1 MTAKRARVPD
11 RAQSPRAGNRA
22 RLEVDERRAQ
32 LVALGLEQFARRAY
46 DEVSIED
53 VARAAGISKGL
64 LYHYFPT
71 KRDYYVATL
80 REAAAG
86 LLARTETPIELA
98 PMDRLAAGLDAYL
111 DYVEEH
117 GPAYAALMRGGIGSD
132 PEVAAVVE
140 QTRLAF
146 VDRLVAEGPAQ
157 EPTAMLRVAL
167 RGWLG
172 MVEATSL
179 DWYDERP
186 VSRVLLRDLLAAT
199 LPHVVTAAV
208 QLGAHEETEERA
220 ARAEA
225 GASPA
230 KSAKSAKS
238 AKRAAGVTRAKA
250 AKAAKATKPR
260 ARVGSR

>member
-1 MTAKRARVPD
+1 MTAKRAPAVH
-11 RAQSPRAGNRA
+11 RA

-86 LLARTETPIELA
+86 LLARTQTPVELP

-146 VDRLVAEGPAQ
+146 VDRLVAESPIPQ
-157 EPTAMLRVAL
+157 PTAMLRVAL

-208 QLGAHEETEERA
+208 QLGANEPPAPLATPP
-220 ARAEA
+220 
-225 GASPA
+225 GASAPP
-230 KSAKSAKS
+230 AKS
-238 AKRAAGVTRAKA
+238 AKRASGAKGVKE
-250 AKAAKATKPR
+250 KATKRPAR
-260 ARVGSR
+260 AGAR

>member
-11 RAQSPRAGNRA
+11 RAARAPRAPRA

-53 VARAAGISKGL
+53 VAHAAGISKGL

-86 LLARTETPIELA
+86 LLARTEPPIELPA
-98 PMDRLAAGLDAYL
+98 MDRLAAGLDAYL

-146 VDRLVAEGPAQ
+146 VDRLVAESPI
-157 EPTAMLRVAL
+157 ERPFPMLRVAL
-167 RGWLG
+167 RGWVG

-186 VSRVLLRDLLAAT
+186 VSRARLRDLLAAT
-199 LPHVVTAAV
+199 LPSVIAAAV
-208 QLGAHEETEERA
+208 QLGAHDAPSTP
-220 ARAEA
+220 
-225 GASPA
+225 PA
-230 KSAKSAKS
+230 KSAAEEADATSAKS
-238 AKRAAGVTRAKA
+238 TKLPKRTTRAKGGKP
-250 AKAAKATKPR
+250 AKRR
-260 ARVGSR
+260 ARTGSR

>member
-1 MTAKRARVPD
+1 MTAKRAAPEHAPERAPGARV
-11 RAQSPRAGNRA
+11 GNRA

-86 LLARTETPIELA
+86 LLARTETPIELP

-146 VDRLVAEGPAQ
+146 VDRLVAESPIEQ
-157 EPTAMLRVAL
+157 PTAMLRVAL

-208 QLGAHEETEERA
+208 RLAVDEP
-220 ARAEA
+220 
-225 GASPA
+225 PA
-230 KSAKSAKS
+230 KGATRPAAPVPPTKA
-238 AKRAAGVTRAKA
+238 AAGVKA
-250 AKAAKATKPR
+250 AAGGKPAKATKRPGRVRPR
-260 ARVGSR
+260 

>member
-1 MTAKRARVPD
+1 MTAKRAPAVH
-11 RAQSPRAGNRA
+11 RA

-86 LLARTETPIELA
+86 LLARTQTPIELP

-146 VDRLVAEGPAQ
+146 VDRLVAESPIEQ
-157 EPTAMLRVAL
+157 PTAMLRVAL

-186 VSRVLLRDLLAAT
+186 VSRARLRDLLAAT
-199 LPHVVTAAV
+199 LPHVITAAV
-208 QLGAHEETEERA
+208 QLAQLAQDEEPA
-220 ARAEA
+220 APTKRQAEP
-225 GASPA
+225 ASPPKGA
-230 KSAKSAKS
+230 KAVAG
-238 AKRAAGVTRAKA
+238 AKRAKPAKR
-250 AKAAKATKPR
+250 P